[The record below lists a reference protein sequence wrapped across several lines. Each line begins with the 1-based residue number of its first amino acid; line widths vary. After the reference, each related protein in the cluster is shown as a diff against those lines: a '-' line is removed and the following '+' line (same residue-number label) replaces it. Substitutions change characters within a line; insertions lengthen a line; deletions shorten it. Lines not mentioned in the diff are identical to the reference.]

1 MERPAP
7 IHTALW
13 ALWQLILALIQSAAI
28 LCLLAEAESAALTE
42 AVAAAPMAS
51 AESAVAGSAAL
62 AEAAVAELAA
72 SV

>member
-1 MERPAP
+1 LERPAP